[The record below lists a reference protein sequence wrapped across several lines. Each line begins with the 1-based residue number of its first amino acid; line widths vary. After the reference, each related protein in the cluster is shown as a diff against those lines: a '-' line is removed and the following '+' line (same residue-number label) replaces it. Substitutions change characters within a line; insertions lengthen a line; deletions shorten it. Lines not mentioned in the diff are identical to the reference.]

1 MMFAAAAAGILVI
14 MALALVRAFAGPTI
28 CDRILAVNMVGTKTV
43 LLIAVYSFLTGRPD
57 FLDIAIT
64 YALIN
69 FVGVIAALKF
79 IERITATPK
88 PPQPGEL

>member
-1 MMFAAAAAGILVI
+1 MLAAAAVGILVV
-14 MALALVRAFAGPTI
+14 MALALVRAFRGPSI
-28 CDRILAVNMVGTKTV
+28 CDRILAVNMIGTKTV
-43 LLIAVYSFLTGRPD
+43 LLIAVYGFLSGRPD

-79 IERITATPK
+79 IERIAAS
-88 PPQPGEL
+88 PPPTRPEEL